1 MPRSNLT
8 PIDVEI
14 NGYHAVS
21 SGSFSM
27 GIGSV
32 YIVKPDGSLAVH
44 ASLAGKPTEEKCR
57 KLLEMYL
64 EANGKRGQDGK
75 QEEKS
80 NPSNNG

>member
-1 MPRSNLT
+1 M
-8 PIDVEI
+8 
-14 NGYHAVS
+14 
-21 SGSFSM
+21 
-27 GIGSV
+27 

-64 EANGKRGQDGK
+64 ETNGKRGQDGK
-75 QEEKS
+75 QEENS